1 MKLLS
6 LPLTYN
12 VRNVFVRWRSTLA
25 TIFGVGMLVLVYVCL
40 QSMAA
45 GLEKSTSDTGD
56 ARNVIILRKGSTDE
70 SSSQITREEFQRLK
84 YLPELAH
91 DSAGRPL
98 ISADVLTVLSLTRLD
113 GSGNATVSVRGMTP
127 GGMELRPQVRLVRG
141 RWFVPGHGEVVASTR
156 VAQRFSHCDVGGTLR
171 AGGRELRVV
180 GLFEGGNTAFDSELW
195 MDADEARSVFELK
208 NYSSVLARTAG
219 LDAGR
224 ALMDRIA
231 SDKTQPLR
239 AETEL
244 HYYEQQTRAAL
255 PIKLLGEFLAAAMS
269 AGALFAAMNTMYA
282 RVGSRTR
289 EIGTLRALG
298 YRRRTILGNLLV
310 EGGMLAAL
318 GGVFGCVGALLIQA
332 WLLARGTSFGTMN
345 LSTFQEVMFQ
355 FRLTPVILLKGLAF
369 AVAVG
374 VAGSILPAFRAAR
387 LPVIAAL
394 KSF

>member
-1 MKLLS
+1 MKLMS

-45 GLEKSTSDTGD
+45 GLEKSSRDTGD
-56 ARNVIILRKGSTDE
+56 SRNVMILRKGSADE
-70 SSSQITREEFQRLK
+70 SSSQITRDEFQRLK
-84 YLPELAH
+84 YLPGIAH
-91 DSAGRPL
+91 GSQGQPL
-98 ISADVLTVLSLTRLD
+98 ISADVLTVLSLARLD
-113 GSGNATVSVRGMTP
+113 GSGNAVVSVRGMTP
-127 GGMELRPQVRLVRG
+127 GGMLLRPQARLVRG
-141 RWFVPGHGEVVASTR
+141 RWFVPGHGEIVTSTR
-156 VAQRFSHCDVGGTLR
+156 LAARFGHCDIGGTLR

-180 GLFEGGNTAFDSELW
+180 GLFDGGNTAFDSELW
-195 MDADEARSVFELK
+195 MDAEEARSVFELK
-208 NYSSVLARTAG
+208 NYSSVLARAG
-219 LDAGR
+219 GSEGAR

-231 SDKTQPLR
+231 SDKAQPLR

-244 HYYEQQTRAAL
+244 HYYEQQTSGAL

-282 RVGSRTR
+282 RVGARTR

-298 YRRRTILGNLLV
+298 YRRRTILGNLLL

-318 GGVFGCVGALLIQA
+318 GGVFGCVGALLVQA

-355 FRLTPVILLKGLAF
+355 FRLTPVILLKGLGF

-374 VAGSILPAFRAAR
+374 VAGSILPAFRAAT